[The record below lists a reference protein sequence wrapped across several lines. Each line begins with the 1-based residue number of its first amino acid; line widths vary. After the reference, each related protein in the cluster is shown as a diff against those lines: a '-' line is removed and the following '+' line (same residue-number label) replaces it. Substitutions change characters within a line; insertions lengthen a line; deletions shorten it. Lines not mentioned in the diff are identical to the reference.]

1 MAGSAHGTKA
11 VIAGLL
17 ANSGIAVAKLAG
29 FVVTG
34 SGSLLAESVHSVADA
49 GNQGL
54 LLLGSKR
61 AHRAPTEEHPFGHGR
76 ERHFWAFAVA
86 IILFSA
92 GGTFVLRE
100 GIERIRDPRP
110 LESLGVAVG
119 ILVVGLVVGGVSLRS
134 AVVAAHE
141 VKDPQT
147 GWWAFVRR
155 SKGAELPVLLVE
167 GVAALVGLVLA
178 LVAVSVAELTG
189 EPRWDGVGT
198 VAIGV
203 LLVAV
208 AVVLAAE
215 MRGLL
220 VGEAAS
226 KADQERIVAAI
237 EIEPSVQRL
246 VHMRTQHIGPDELIV
261 GAKVELVADLSVPET
276 AEAVDRIEASVRRA
290 VPSARVLY
298 LEPGIFRTRVPRTE
312 DSPAHL
318 ERRVPADAPPETS

>member
-1 MAGSAHGTKA
+1 
-11 VIAGLL
+11 
-17 ANSGIAVAKLAG
+17 
-29 FVVTG
+29 
-34 SGSLLAESVHSVADA
+34 
-49 GNQGL
+49 
-54 LLLGSKR
+54 
-61 AHRAPTEEHPFGHGR
+61 
-76 ERHFWAFAVA
+76 
-86 IILFSA
+86 
-92 GGTFVLRE
+92 
-100 GIERIRDPRP
+100 
-110 LESLGVAVG
+110 
-119 ILVVGLVVGGVSLRS
+119 
-134 AVVAAHE
+134 
-141 VKDPQT
+141 
-147 GWWAFVRR
+147 
-155 SKGAELPVLLVE
+155 
-167 GVAALVGLVLA
+167 
-178 LVAVSVAELTG
+178 
-189 EPRWDGVGT
+189 
-198 VAIGV
+198 
-203 LLVAV
+203 
-208 AVVLAAE
+208 VLAAE